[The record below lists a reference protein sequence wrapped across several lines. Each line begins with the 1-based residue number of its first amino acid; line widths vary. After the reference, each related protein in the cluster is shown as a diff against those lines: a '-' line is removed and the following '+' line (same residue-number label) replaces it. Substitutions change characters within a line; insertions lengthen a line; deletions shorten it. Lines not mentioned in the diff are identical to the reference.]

1 MSIYDKPV
9 SQIHSPDLQELL
21 DEEAVENIRL
31 EFKREVPAKDE
42 ALKKL
47 SSFANTY
54 GGYLI
59 VGAAADSASGRLL
72 SLPGVDKA
80 KGFKQQI
87 VQWCYDSISPPIQP
101 YVSGPIKAPGN
112 STKDCYVVFVEES
125 DEAPHFI
132 NSRKGCYIRT
142 DEFSQR
148 FEPRLVTFEE
158 IQHLANRRQGALERR
173 KELFTRAEK
182 RFEVYV
188 EKDYSSSAR
197 TTGKIGATLKLA
209 ICPRFPANVLVQQ
222 NQLMNLIQDLRVR
235 WRQSLF
241 PYVGSFLSQHESA
254 VGLGIVSGFSFMEA
268 SIWGQLYYA
277 AEVEEFRDSGNV
289 VHLHSLLGQLLVYLE
304 HARVFYKNTGF
315 NGTLHFVVRLQDV
328 LRRPL
333 YSRQVPFRQDPPAS
347 LFDDVVEFSA
357 EFTSQILESA
367 RDSIASQ
374 LTGTILFALNWP
386 SAATDENTIE
396 KFIADA
402 YEFNGWHYKQKN
414 V

>member
-101 YVSGPIKAPGN
+101 YVSGPIKAPGD

-132 NSRKGCYIRT
+132 NSRKGCYFRT

-148 FEPRLVTFEE
+148 FEPWLVTFEVSVLWVL
-158 IQHLANRRQGALERR
+158 I
-173 KELFTRAEK
+173 K
-182 RFEVYV
+182 
-188 EKDYSSSAR
+188 SAR
-197 TTGKIGATLKLA
+197 K
-209 ICPRFPANVLVQQ
+209 RY
-222 NQLMNLIQDLRVR
+222 
-235 WRQSLF
+235 WS
-241 PYVGSFLSQHESA
+241 SHWE
-254 VGLGIVSGFSFMEA
+254 
-268 SIWGQLYYA
+268 
-277 AEVEEFRDSGNV
+277 
-289 VHLHSLLGQLLVYLE
+289 
-304 HARVFYKNTGF
+304 
-315 NGTLHFVVRLQDV
+315 
-328 LRRPL
+328 
-333 YSRQVPFRQDPPAS
+333 
-347 LFDDVVEFSA
+347 
-357 EFTSQILESA
+357 
-367 RDSIASQ
+367 
-374 LTGTILFALNWP
+374 
-386 SAATDENTIE
+386 
-396 KFIADA
+396 
-402 YEFNGWHYKQKN
+402 
-414 V
+414 